1 MPVSEKQTVALASVG
16 ASAALA
22 ATKFAA
28 GLLTGSLGI
37 LSEAIHSLI
46 DFGATVITFFAVRWG
61 DQPPDEEHQY
71 GHAKFESVGALVE
84 TGLLFLTTGWI
95 VYEALHRLLTGD
107 IHVELA
113 WWAFLIVACSVVI
126 DFNRSRALNRV
137 AVATSSEALGADA
150 LHFSSDMWSSIAVLI
165 GLGAVS
171 LGFPWADAVAALL
184 VAAVVLLAALRLG
197 KRTLNT
203 LLDAAPQ
210 GASDKVRGIVNSFD
224 GVLALERLRI
234 RPAGPTL
241 FVSAVVAVRRTM
253 PIEDMARLKNEISAA
268 IRSAF
273 PNADVTVTTDPIAL
287 DDETVYE
294 KVMLIAAHHGLAIHH
309 LMVQKMG
316 DRIAISF
323 DLEVDGTM
331 SLSSAHEKASQL
343 EAAIRQDLGA
353 DVEVESHIEPMPE
366 TVLEGEE
373 ADHAKHAEVEHLLRG
388 LAAKDSRIGNV
399 HNVRVRRNSQGLFVH
414 YHCVFRP
421 EESVETAHEIID
433 RIEIALHDAMPQVRR
448 VIAHAE
454 PSDRHARG

>member
-1 MPVSEKQTVALASVG
+1 MSLSEKQTVAFASMG

-46 DFGATVITFFAVRWG
+46 DFGATIITFFAVKWG

-107 IHVELA
+107 VHVELK
-113 WWAFLIVACSVVI
+113 WWAFVVVACSIVI
-126 DFNRSRALNRV
+126 DFNRSRALSRV
-137 AVATSSEALGADA
+137 AEATSSEALGADA
-150 LHFSSDMWSSIAVLI
+150 LHFSSDMWSSIAVLV
-165 GLGAVS
+165 GLGAVWS
-171 LGFPWADAVAALL
+171 GYPWGDAVAALL
-184 VAAVVLLAALRLG
+184 VATVVLLAALRLG

-210 GASDKVRGIVNSFD
+210 GASEEIRSIVNGFD
-224 GVLALERLRI
+224 GVLALQRLRI

-241 FVSAVVAVRRTM
+241 FVNAAVAVRRTM
-253 PIEDMARLKNEISAA
+253 PVEDMARLKKDVGGA

-273 PNADVTVTTDPIAL
+273 PNADVTVTTDPVAL

-294 KVMLIAAHHGLAIHH
+294 KVMLIAGHHGLAIHH
-309 LMVQKMG
+309 LVVQKMAN
-316 DRIAISF
+316 RTAVSF

-331 SLSSAHEKASQL
+331 SLRSAHDKATRL
-343 EAAIRQDLGA
+343 ESSIRQDLGES
-353 DVEVESHIEPMPE
+353 VEVESHIEPMPE
-366 TVLEGEE
+366 SILEGEDADEGKRGE
-373 ADHAKHAEVEHLLRG
+373 AEGLLRK
-388 LAAKDSRIGNV
+388 LAVKDSRIENV
-399 HNVRVRRNSQGLFVH
+399 HNIRVRQNSQGLFVH

-421 EESVETAHEIID
+421 EESVETAHDIID
-433 RIEIALHDAMPQVRR
+433 RIEIALQERMPQIRR

-454 PSDRHARG
+454 PSDRHRDR